1 MASQGFRCEKLQ
13 GGCLFWH
20 AQGEGEVKIVSRL
33 LRPWAEVGPEDSH
46 AIIASDSDMVLMALM
61 TPLPN
66 LFVLAEPTLTRRAA
80 SPMPHQAPLPAL
92 TLSLLQNVPQPSCA

>member
-1 MASQGFRCEKLQ
+1 MQACEV
-13 GGCLFWH
+13 GCLFWR

-33 LRPWAEVGPEDSH
+33 LRPWADVQPEDSH

-80 SPMPHQAPLPAL
+80 ISYA
-92 TLSLLQNVPQPSCA
+92 